1 MKKSETKPRNKK
13 NLKNKLK
20 LINKNSD
27 IISKMIKELKNK

>member
-13 NLKNKLK
+13 NLKKKIK

-27 IISKMIKELKNK
+27 IISKIIKELKSK